1 LRNSSRLGDL
11 VLNKSSITGSI
22 VLEELFIISLKLLF
36 KTFSRLLDS
45 DAYRGLEKI
54 KTKKSWKINF
64 KKEFILIST
73 VELKESSTE

>member
-36 KTFSRLLDS
+36 KTFSRLSDS
-45 DAYRGLEKI
+45 DACRGLEKI
-54 KTKKSWKINF
+54 KTKKSRKINF
-64 KKEFILIST
+64 RKEFILIST
-73 VELKESSTE
+73 VEL